1 MKRLLLPC
9 ALLSWLAAPALARQ
23 QAPAKPLPP
32 TPASS
37 SLQPA
42 SSEDRR
48 AEAYYDF
55 VMGHVDEQRYDE
67 TGDFSYA
74 TQAIALYKR
83 ARELDP
89 DSLVITERLA
99 ETYAKSQQIRD
110 AVLEAKKVLER
121 DPKSLAAHRLL
132 ARIYVRTLGNLDTSG
147 QKETLDLA
155 IEQYQDILKIDPKND
170 EAALWLVRLYSF
182 ENDRDKAE
190 QVLQG
195 LLDREPANE
204 EALEEYAR
212 LLLEN
217 GRSSEAIARLKKG
230 LGPSSD
236 ARIYGL
242 LGDAYVQEK
251 QNAQAEQAYR
261 EAVELNPDEPAFRRG
276 LAQTLFSEQKY
287 AEALPEYQQLAQD
300 DPKDPEIYLRLAQ
313 IYLQQ
318 RKLDLAEAN
327 VRRAEDLAPD
337 NLEVAYTA
345 ALVAEADARY
355 DDAAR
360 LLSGAIG
367 DVAKG
372 PSARNSDSRL
382 LGVLYDTLGRVYRE
396 QEKYSD
402 AIETFRQMK
411 ALGPGQAKQARL
423 EIIETYESNG
433 EIDPAIAEA
442 REAIAQDPRDRD
454 LEITYALLLG
464 EKEQTDDG
472 VKVLEGLLNGSPD
485 DRQIYLAIA
494 QVYERGRRF
503 PEAERAASQAEKL
516 AKRPQDNS
524 LAWLLLG
531 GAYQQEKKYDA
542 AEQEFRKALAVNA
555 RDAAVLNDYGYM
567 LAERGVRLDEA
578 VSMIQRALAED
589 ANNGA
594 YLDSLGWAYYKQNR
608 LPEAEQYMLKA
619 VARKGHDPTV
629 LTHLGEVYYKMGRAS
644 DAVAAWEKALE
655 AWHHVVPADY
665 EPGKVA
671 ALEKK
676 LASAKAQ
683 VAREA
688 HGTPAQPR

>member
-1 MKRLLLPC
+1 VD
-9 ALLSWLAAPALARQ
+9 RQ
-23 QAPAKPLPP
+23 
-32 TPASS
+32 
-37 SLQPA
+37 
-42 SSEDRR
+42 

-55 VMGHVDEQRYDE
+55 IMGHMDEQRYDE
-67 TGDFSYA
+67 TGNFSFA
-74 TQAIALYKR
+74 TKAIELYKK

-89 DSLVITERLA
+89 DSRVISERLA

-110 AVLEAKKVLER
+110 AVLEAKKILER
-121 DPKSLAAHRLL
+121 DPKSAAAHRLL
-132 ARIYVRTLGNLDTSG
+132 ARIYVRSLGNLDTSG

-155 IEQYQDILKIDPKND
+155 IEQYQDIQKIDPKDD
-170 EAALWLVRLYSF
+170 EAALWLVRLYGF
-182 ENDRDKAE
+182 ENEREKAE
-190 QVLQG
+190 QVLRG

-212 LLLEN
+212 LLLES
-217 GRSSEAIARLKKG
+217 GRSNEAIARLEKG

-236 ARIYGL
+236 ARLYGL
-242 LGDAYVQEK
+242 LGDAYAQEK

-261 EAVELNPDEPAFRRG
+261 QAVALNPDEPAFRHG
-276 LAQTLFSEQKY
+276 LAQTLFSEEKY
-287 AEALPEYQQLAQD
+287 DEALAQYQQLAEA
-300 DPKDPEIYLRLAQ
+300 DPKDPENYLRLAQ
-313 IYLQQ
+313 IYLQ
-318 RKLDLAEAN
+318 RKKLDLAEAN
-327 VRRAEDLAPD
+327 ARRAEDLAPD
-337 NLEVAYTA
+337 NLEVTYTA
-345 ALVAEADARY
+345 ALVAQADARY

-367 DVAKG
+367 EVTKNS
-372 PSARNSDSRL
+372 SARGREPRL
-382 LGVLYDTLGRVYRE
+382 LAVLYDTLGRVYRQ

-402 AIETFRQMK
+402 ALDTFGQMQE
-411 ALGPGQAKQARL
+411 LGPGQAKQAQL
-423 EIIETYESNG
+423 EIIETYESSG
-433 EIDPAIAEA
+433 QIDSAIAEA
-442 REAIAQDPRDRD
+442 RKAIEQDPHDRE

-464 EKEQTDDG
+464 EKQQTDDG
-472 VKVLEGLLNGSPD
+472 VKVLEALLSGSPD
-485 DRQIYLAIA
+485 DRQIYVAMA

-503 PEAERAASQAEKL
+503 PEAERAARQAEKL
-516 AKRPQDNS
+516 AKRPQENS

-531 GAYQQEKKYDA
+531 AAYQQQKKYDA

-608 LPEAEQYMLKA
+608 LREAEEYMVKA
-619 VARKGHDPTV
+619 AARKGHDPTV
-629 LTHLGEVYYKMGRAS
+629 LTHLGDVYYKTGRTA

-665 EPGKVA
+665 EPDKVA
-671 ALEKK
+671 ALERK

-683 VAREA
+683 IAREA
-688 HGTPAQPR
+688 HSPAAPPR